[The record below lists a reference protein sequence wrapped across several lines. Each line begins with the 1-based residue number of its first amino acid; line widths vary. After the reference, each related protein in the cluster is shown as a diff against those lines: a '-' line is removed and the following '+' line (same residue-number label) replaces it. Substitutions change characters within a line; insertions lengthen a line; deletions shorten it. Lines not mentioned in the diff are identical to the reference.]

1 MEINIADGVD
11 IDAQQVMTGR
21 CCIIGQSGSGKSF
34 LVGVIAEELG
44 KLGLPFVVVDTEGE
58 YRSLTSLFKAIWIS
72 NEPGADLGL
81 DADYGAVVGSSIEFG
96 VPIIFDVSDAVDKA
110 GAVNSLLSA
119 LYGAEE
125 SLRKPYLVII
135 EEADMFVPQVI
146 HKGGNIIEEI
156 SVRGRKRGIGLLVAT
171 QRPANISK
179 NVLSQCS
186 YGFIGKLTIENDISA
201 IDILFDSR
209 KEAERI
215 VGLGPG
221 EFLPFGIG
229 HAGPIKVKARS
240 AQHIGVTPG
249 VSMSQGQ
256 IDLARIIG
264 SIRSRAADVAGGGKA
279 KEAGG
284 SVSVYVFE
292 RKHGIDEARAFAE
305 RKAAKGIGIFKHYS
319 VDAVDE
325 VYLPL
330 AKVRI
335 LVPTRKKTVYRER
348 YAFIDGNGIAA
359 VVGKRLRIYD
369 LGGKTRGTA
378 RKDDD
383 KLLYALRA
391 YGKLTPEKASRLSG
405 IEEVKAARELDRLEG
420 RGLVVSSKGRYRIRD
435 SLGLASASMP
445 SMESVDVSRGTV
457 VAKAR
462 LDRVSEAAASAF
474 PGCKL
479 YFEGTVHLPMYR
491 IVLRK
496 GGNVK
501 LYLLDA
507 VSFADFAAMLG
518 HRVQVG

>member
-1 MEINIADGVD
+1 MEINIAEGVD
-11 IDAQQVMTGR
+11 ISAQQVMTGR

-44 KLGLPFVVVDTEGE
+44 KLGLPFLIVDTEGE
-58 YRSLTSLFKAIWIS
+58 YRSLKSLFKAIWIS
-72 NEPGADLGL
+72 DEPGADLGL
-81 DADYGAVVGSSIEFG
+81 DADYNEVVGSSIEFG
-96 VPIIFDVSDAVDKA
+96 VPIIFDVSDAVDKI
-110 GAVNSLLSA
+110 GAATSLLSA
-119 LYGAEE
+119 LYNAEE

-146 HKGGNIIEEI
+146 RKGGNIIEEI

-201 IDILFDSR
+201 IDILFDS
-209 KEAERI
+209 KKDAEKI

-229 HAGPIKVKARS
+229 HQGAIKVKARS
-240 AQHIGVTPG
+240 AQHMGVTPG

-264 SIRSRAADVAGGGKA
+264 SIKSRAGTGAGSKI
-279 KEAGG
+279 KAGG
-284 SVSVYVFE
+284 STSINALRRRY
-292 RKHGIDEARAFAE
+292 GIDEARAFAE
-305 RKAAKGIGIFKHYS
+305 RKAAQGMGIFKHYS
-319 VDAVDE
+319 VDSVDE

-330 AKVRI
+330 EKVRI
-335 LVPTRKKTVYRER
+335 LVPTKKKTVYKER
-348 YAFIDGNGIAA
+348 YALMDGNGIA
-359 VVGKRLRIYD
+359 VVPEKRLRIYD
-369 LGGKTRGTA
+369 LGVKTRTA
-378 RKDDD
+378 AHKEDD

-391 YGKLTPEKASRLSG
+391 YGRLAPEKAAKLSG
-405 IEEVKAARELDRLEG
+405 IDVAKAARELDRLEG
-420 RGLVVSSKGRYRIRD
+420 RGLVAYTKGKYSIKD
-435 SLGLASASMP
+435 NLGLASASVP
-445 SMESVDVSRGTV
+445 ETENVDISRSALVSR
-457 VAKAR
+457 AR
-462 LDRVSEAAASAF
+462 LDKVSDAAASAF

-479 YFEGTVHLPMYR
+479 YFEGAVHLPMYR

-518 HRVQVG
+518 HRLQVG